1 MSDKSKIVAFSLTSS
16 LPRAW
21 LVLKGDHQQPRVVEM
36 QQGRPGIWSAN
47 EDLIPDEYL
56 CRFYC
61 GDDLHVFYHGPA
73 HTAGGVVSGMDML
86 ISVGTPDT
94 SGAHI
99 LSDEHARP

>member
-1 MSDKSKIVAFSLTSS
+1 MSDKSKTVAFTLTSS
-16 LPRAW
+16 QPRAW

-36 QQGRPGIWSAN
+36 HQGQSGTWSAS

-61 GDDLHVFYHGPA
+61 GDDLHVFYHGPT
-73 HTAGGVVSGMDML
+73 HTPGGVVSGMDTL
-86 ISVGTPDT
+86 ISVGEPDN
-94 SGAHI
+94 SGDPI

>member
-1 MSDKSKIVAFSLTSS
+1 MSDKSKTVAFSLTSS
-16 LPRAW
+16 QPRAW
-21 LVLKGDHQQPRVVEM
+21 LVLKGHHQKTRVVEM
-36 QQGRPGIWSAN
+36 QQGCPGIWSAS

-73 HTAGGVVSGMDML
+73 HTAGGIVSGLDMH
-86 ISVGTPDT
+86 ISIAAMNN

-99 LSDEHARP
+99 